1 MAKKK
6 QTIEEEIAVHGDYG
20 AEQIQVLEGL
30 EAVRKRPSMYIA
42 ASAAGGCTIWC
53 MKSSTTASM
62 KPWPATVIISG

>member
-6 QTIEEEIAVHGDYG
+6 QSIEEEIAVHGDYG

-42 ASAAGGCTIWC
+42 ASAAEAAPPGVRSHRQQYRRSAGWLL
-53 MKSSTTASM
+53 
-62 KPWPATVIISG
+62 